1 MPFELLKDRQSQ
13 VVRSQRNEVASV
25 ECNKASV
32 AGSVSQRACTFC
44 GSRVVLY
51 PIADALH
58 LVHGPVGC
66 AAYTWDIRGA
76 LSSGPELHRISC
88 STDLREKDVVF
99 GGELQ
104 LEASLRQLITRYS
117 PQAAFVYGTCVIG
130 VIGDDVAAV
139 CRRVELDVGIPVIP
153 VLAEGFRGTKRD
165 GYNAATRA
173 LMTLIGRGDTSNIGK
188 YSINLMGDFNVA
200 GESWIIKKYFD
211 QMGIEVVSVLTGDGR
226 VDDISRAHGA
236 KLNVVQCAGS
246 MTPLAKGM
254 QEQYGIPFIR
264 VSFFGIEDTS
274 DALYRTA
281 KFFGSQLI
289 LNNTQA
295 LVTAELSHVLPELR
309 SIRSDLQG
317 KRAGLYVG
325 GAFKAFSLVRAL
337 RQLGVSVVVA
347 GTQTGN
353 QEEYA
358 ELQAVCDENTII
370 VDDTN
375 PLELA
380 AFLVEKDVD
389 VFIGGVKERPV
400 AYKLGI
406 GFCDHNHERK
416 IALAGYAGAVAFAR
430 EIHATAN
437 SPIWKL
443 MPRRSRTQAAR
454 TSEAEP

>member
-1 MPFELLKDRQSQ
+1 
-13 VVRSQRNEVASV
+13 
-25 ECNKASV
+25 
-32 AGSVSQRACTFC
+32 
-44 GSRVVLY
+44 
-51 PIADALH
+51 
-58 LVHGPVGC
+58 
-66 AAYTWDIRGA
+66 
-76 LSSGPELHRISC
+76 
-88 STDLREKDVVF
+88 
-99 GGELQ
+99 
-104 LEASLRQLITRYS
+104 
-117 PQAAFVYGTCVIG
+117 
-130 VIGDDVAAV
+130 
-139 CRRVELDVGIPVIP
+139 
-153 VLAEGFRGTKRD
+153 
-165 GYNAATRA
+165 
-173 LMTLIGRGDTSNIGK
+173 
-188 YSINLMGDFNVA
+188 
-200 GESWIIKKYFD
+200 
-211 QMGIEVVSVLTGDGR
+211 
-226 VDDISRAHGA
+226 
-236 KLNVVQCAGS
+236 
-246 MTPLAKGM
+246 
-254 QEQYGIPFIR
+254 
-264 VSFFGIEDTS
+264 
-274 DALYRTA
+274 
-281 KFFGSQLI
+281 
-289 LNNTQA
+289 
-295 LVTAELSHVLPELR
+295 
-309 SIRSDLQG
+309 
-317 KRAGLYVG
+317 
-325 GAFKAFSLVRAL
+325 VRAL